1 MLVSTICYHLQHV
14 TSTWRDALRHLF
26 LEGRGSLM
34 PDDAFLTVAEV
45 AARLRVNPET
55 VRRWLRH
62 GRLRGVLMGGDRAG
76 YRIAESEVQRFLREE
91 LGASPSPGSDDERLA
106 A

>member
-1 MLVSTICYHLQHV
+1 
-14 TSTWRDALRHLF
+14 
-26 LEGRGSLM
+26 M

-62 GRLRGVLMGGDRAG
+62 GRLRGFLMGGDRAG
-76 YRIAESEVQRFLREE
+76 YRIAESELQRFLHEE
-91 LGASPSPGSDDERLA
+91 LGASHSPGSEDERLA